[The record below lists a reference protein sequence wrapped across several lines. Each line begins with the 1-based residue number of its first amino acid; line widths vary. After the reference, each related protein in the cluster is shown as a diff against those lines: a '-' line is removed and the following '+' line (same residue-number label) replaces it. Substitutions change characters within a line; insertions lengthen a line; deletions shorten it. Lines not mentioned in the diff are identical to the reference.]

1 MAETL
6 AVAEPV
12 RPGQVDRG
20 ALRTAFGG
28 VFISGLGPLL
38 VRNSP
43 VDVAATAFWRI
54 VIALPAAL
62 WLARRVEPLPP
73 KAKALAI
80 LAGLLLAADLVLW
93 NRAIV
98 TTTILEAT
106 LLVMIYPLLVALG
119 GFLIWRERITKW
131 LNALGVED

>member
-6 AVAEPV
+6 AAAGRVPPA
-12 RPGQVDRG
+12 QLDRG
-20 ALRTAFGG
+20 ALRTALGG

-62 WLARRVEPLPP
+62 WLARRAEPLPP

-93 NRAIV
+93 NRA
-98 TTTILEAT
+98 
-106 LLVMIYPLLVALG
+106 MSPPPSSRPRC
-119 GFLIWRERITKW
+119 W
-131 LNALGVED
+131 